1 MTVNWVADENGFQPK
16 ITYGTPTILLPQPD
30 DNEGTTVNPYF

>member
-16 ITYGTPTILLPQPD
+16 ITYGTPTILPEPD
-30 DNEGTTVNPYF
+30 DNEGTTITPFF